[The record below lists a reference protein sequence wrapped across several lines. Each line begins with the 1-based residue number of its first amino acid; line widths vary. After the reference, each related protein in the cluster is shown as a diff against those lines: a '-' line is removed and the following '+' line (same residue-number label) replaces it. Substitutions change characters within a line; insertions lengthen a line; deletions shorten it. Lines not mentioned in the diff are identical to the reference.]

1 MAVHRVTRQSGNKRI
16 SLQQRGSTRNTNNYA
31 PRSRFLA
38 RCANRET
45 AFKRSSSHKP
55 LVGFVWRAGRQTS
68 KHENKRA
75 NNGSEIIKR
84 PGKQRFP
91 RVTLKRWKKK
101 NETRH
106 ESESRFLRVNF
117 VIATE
122 ETTSFTIISF
132 FISYFALQFFLCPTF
147 HHPRSSFLLFV
158 ERIRFSVSYPL
169 IPFSNVWFSPP
180 PSLLSSPFIL
190 LLFSSSSLQHS
201 SSLFSPDDSSIAYL
215 VFADTAT
222 SFEFLFLHRYILVH
236 LACHLFFLPLLYRS
250 FLLLVFGHFFSRFL
264 SFINLTLFFRLFYDS
279 FSLQVL
285 MRLGNDKSRM

>member
-16 SLQQRGSTRNTNNYA
+16 SLQQRGSARNTNNYA

-84 PGKQRFP
+84 PDKQRFP

-180 PSLLSSPFIL
+180 IVAIIPFHPFVIFFFVTATLLLFIFSRRFLHCLSRIRGYSDKFWVLVSSSLYSRSPCLPSFLSSP
-190 LLFSSSSLQHS
+190 S
-201 SSLFSPDDSSIAYL
+201 
-215 VFADTAT
+215 
-222 SFEFLFLHRYILVH
+222 
-236 LACHLFFLPLLYRS
+236 
-250 FLLLVFGHFFSRFL
+250 L
-264 SFINLTLFFRLFYDS
+264 SFISSSRFWSLFLP
-279 FSLQVL
+279 FSLVY
-285 MRLGNDKSRM
+285 